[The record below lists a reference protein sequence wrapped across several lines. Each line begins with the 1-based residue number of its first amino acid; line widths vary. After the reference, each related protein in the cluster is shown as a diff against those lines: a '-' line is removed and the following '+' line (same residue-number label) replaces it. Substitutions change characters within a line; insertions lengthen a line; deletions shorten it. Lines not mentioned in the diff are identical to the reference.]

1 MKLENKLAVNLF
13 SVKTNDFQHL
23 QDHAANSFESFLD
36 CLKDVREMFPL
47 PDGQM
52 WEWDD
57 EKLQFRK
64 LKMPEC
70 EWLPFEE
77 PNDELP

>member
-1 MKLENKLAVNLF
+1 MEMN
-13 SVKTNDFQHL
+13 NDFQYI
-23 QDHAANSFESFLD
+23 QDHAANSFESFL
-36 CLKDVREMFPL
+36 CCMKDVREMFPL
-47 PDGQM
+47 PSGEA

-57 EKLQFRK
+57 ENMKFRRIKL
-64 LKMPEC
+64 PEC

>member
-1 MKLENKLAVNLF
+1 MNPNCHASMRNG
-13 SVKTNDFQHL
+13 DFQYI
-23 QDHAANSFESFLD
+23 QDHAANSFESFQQ
-36 CLKDVREMFPL
+36 CLQDLREMFPL
-47 PDGQM
+47 PDGEI

-57 EKLQFRK
+57 QNMKFCK

>member
-1 MKLENKLAVNLF
+1 MN
-13 SVKTNDFQHL
+13 NDFQYI
-23 QDHAANSFESFLD
+23 QDHAANSFESFQQ
-36 CLKDVREMFPL
+36 CLQDMRELFPL

-57 EKLQFRK
+57 EKLQFRR

-77 PNDELP
+77 PNDELL